1 MGYLM
6 KKVSDAQR
14 RATNKYNAK
23 TYEQLAIRLPK
34 GERQK
39 IALFAQEAN
48 QSLNSFVHQAIENT
62 IAPKEE
68 TAMKIYTIVGGINGA
83 GKSSLSGVL
92 KDQRNDLGIII
103 DPDMM
108 TAQLG
113 GDSYEGGKAAVAM
126 VDKCIESDVNFT
138 QETTLSGSFPRK
150 VARHAKEKGYLIRL
164 YYVGIDNMED
174 SIQRI
179 QNRVRRG
186 GHDIPLEDIQR
197 RYEKRFRSLEAI
209 LPYCNE
215 AVFFD
220 NDNGFTKVAEYK
232 NGELQLIGQKNP
244 KWLVELKQNVNI

>member
-1 MGYLM
+1 MS
-6 KKVSDAQR
+6 KVSDAQR

-23 TYEQLAIRLPK
+23 AYDQLAIRLPK

-39 IALFAQEAN
+39 IALFAQSAN
-48 QSLNSFVHQAIENT
+48 QSLNSFVSQTLQNT
-62 IAPKEE
+62 MQSKEE
-68 TAMKIYTIVGGINGA
+68 ETSMKVYTIVGGINGA

-103 DPDMM
+103 DPDKI

-113 GDSYEGGKAAVAM
+113 GDSYEGGKAAVEQ
-126 VDKCIESDVNFT
+126 VDKCIAAGVNFT

-150 VARHAKEKGYLIRL
+150 VAKRAKESGYLIRL
-164 YYVGIDNMED
+164 YYVSIDSVED

-220 NDNGFTKVAEYK
+220 NDNGFIKVAEYR
-232 NGELQLIGQKNP
+232 NGELQLIGKNCP
-244 KWLVELKQNVNI
+244 NWLEELKQSIHL